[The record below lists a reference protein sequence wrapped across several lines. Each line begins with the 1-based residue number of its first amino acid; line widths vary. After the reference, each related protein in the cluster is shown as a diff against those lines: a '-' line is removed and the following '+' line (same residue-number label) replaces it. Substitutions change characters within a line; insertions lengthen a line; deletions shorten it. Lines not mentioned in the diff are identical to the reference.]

1 MNTIVKEV
9 LKKEEMMRKNLEAQ
23 LLQERETIAMNMIAE
38 TNEVVEALGCKHLI
52 ATNNNTV
59 VTNVTINKG
68 KIVEKIVKVEVPVVK
83 EIIKEVPG
91 PIQVVQ
97 DMTEIEKHLDTI
109 AAQKKEIERLRE
121 ELAKKEAKDTVENTV
136 KEVLSKRTKRVKTS
150 VTDMINNAP
159 DVEDIAVKI
168 EIEQPKVTT
177 EKEVTVIKTDVNM
190 KSKHVGLYQT
200 DRCFLIASSRNENI
214 TWLSNVILTD
224 EYKKQIEEKLVN
236 EHGLMKSRVKTSP
249 VIIEKDNAYMAR
261 VEAVNINGNHFST
274 EDKLSGFVKIDKEF
288 YLYTYKPSMGRAY
301 IDSLTLKLVGEFAQ
315 PSADI
320 DAKVQEIIKG
330 LYQEYKAEC
339 EKLLNTEQQTKVNAL
354 LAREARRAAR
364 RQQHEAFN
372 KPSINTKPAQDTN
385 QAVNN
390 TIDSTE
396 TITVKSR
403 ELQKYV
409 DLF

>member
-23 LLQERETIAMNMIAE
+23 LLQERETIAMNMLAE

-52 ATNNNTV
+52 AINNTTT
-59 VTNVTINKG
+59 TNITINKG
-68 KIVEKIVKVEVPVVK
+68 RIIEKIVKVEVPVVK
-83 EIIKEVPG
+83 EVIKEVPG

-97 DMTEIEKHLDTI
+97 DTTEIEKHLDTI
-109 AAQKKEIERLRE
+109 AAQKKEIEKLKETIATMQRNITAKNQEQTE
-121 ELAKKEAKDTVENTV
+121 EIK
-136 KEVLSKRTKRVKTS
+136 
-150 VTDMINNAP
+150 
-159 DVEDIAVKI
+159 
-168 EIEQPKVTT
+168 IEQPQVAT
-177 EKEVTVIKTDVNM
+177 EKKATVIKTDVNM

-200 DRCFLIASSRNENI
+200 DRCFLIASTRNENI
-214 TWLSNVILTD
+214 TWLSNVVLTD

-261 VEAVNINGNHFST
+261 VEAININGNHFST

-339 EKLLNTEQQTKVNAL
+339 EKLLNTEQQSKTNAL
-354 LAREARRAAR
+354 SAREARRAAR

-372 KPSINTKPAQDTN
+372 KPSINTN
-385 QAVNN
+385 QVVNN
-390 TIDSTE
+390 TIDSTK
-396 TITVKSR
+396 TITIKSK

-409 DLF
+409 DSF

>member
-23 LLQERETIAMNMIAE
+23 LLQERETIAMNMLAE

-52 ATNNNTV
+52 ATNNTTT
-59 VTNVTINKG
+59 TNITINKG
-68 KIVEKIVKVEVPVVK
+68 RIIEKIVKVEVPVVK
-83 EIIKEVPG
+83 EVIKEMPG

-97 DMTEIEKHLDTI
+97 DTTEIEKHLDTI
-109 AAQKKEIERLRE
+109 AAQKKEIEKLKETIDTMQRNITAKNQEQTE
-121 ELAKKEAKDTVENTV
+121 EIK
-136 KEVLSKRTKRVKTS
+136 
-150 VTDMINNAP
+150 
-159 DVEDIAVKI
+159 
-168 EIEQPKVTT
+168 IEQPQVAT
-177 EKEVTVIKTDVNM
+177 EKKATVIKTDVNM

-200 DRCFLIASSRNENI
+200 DRCFLIASTRNENI
-214 TWLSNVILTD
+214 TWLSNVVLID

-274 EDKLSGFVKIDKEF
+274 EDKLSGYVRLDKEF

-315 PSADI
+315 PSTDI

-339 EKLLNTEQQTKVNAL
+339 EKLISTEQQIKTDAQSVRN
-354 LAREARRAAR
+354 ARRAAR
-364 RQQHEAFN
+364 QQQRAAFN
-372 KPSINTKPAQDTN
+372 KPVLNANT
-385 QAVNN
+385 AVNN

-396 TITVKSR
+396 TITVKSK

-409 DLF
+409 DSF

>member
-23 LLQERETIAMNMIAE
+23 LLQEREAIAMNMLAE

-52 ATNNNTV
+52 ATNNTT
-59 VTNVTINKG
+59 TNNITINKG
-68 KIVEKIVKVEVPVVK
+68 RIIEKIVKVEVPVVK
-83 EIIKEVPG
+83 EVIKEVPG

-97 DMTEIEKHLDTI
+97 DMTEIEKHLDII

-150 VTDMINNAP
+150 VADMINNAP
-159 DVEDIAVKI
+159 DVEDVAVEI

-200 DRCFLIASSRNENI
+200 DRCFLIASTRNENI

-274 EDKLSGFVKIDKEF
+274 EDKLSGYVKIDKEF

-339 EKLLNTEQQTKVNAL
+339 EKLLNTEQQTKTNAQ
-354 LAREARRAAR
+354 LARDARRAAR
-364 RQQHEAFN
+364 QQQRDAFN
-372 KPSINTKPAQDTN
+372 KPAQDVKP
-385 QAVNN
+385 AVNN
-390 TIDSTE
+390 TVDTTKTT
-396 TITVKSR
+396 TIKSR